1 MSYPWW
7 DDNDFPKKQKKSPD
21 QLHLPYTGIG
31 GCIFDPHYSR
41 KNVRGEPGF
50 LCPFMQV
57 SPHLVYAERWSLE
70 PKNGKSSLLVFGGDQ
85 TMRMDFFII
94 FLIFTCF
101 RQTERGNRRRISIQ
115 GDLIHSW
122 LSSGLATQKQI
133 PLWSLPLGIQDRKK
147 EKLLLNGILFLKGN
161 L

>member
-1 MSYPWW
+1 MC
-7 DDNDFPKKQKKSPD
+7 KGTR
-21 QLHLPYTGIG
+21 LL
-31 GCIFDPHYSR
+31 FDPHYSR
-41 KNVRGEPGF
+41 KNVREPGF

-85 TMRMDFFII
+85 TMSWAFFII

-101 RQTERGNRRRISIQ
+101 RQTERGNRRRISIL
-115 GDLIHSW
+115 GRFDTF
-122 LSSGLATQKQI
+122 LAFIRTCRHKSKF
-133 PLWSLPLGIQDRKK
+133 LFEAFLLGYKITK
-147 EKLLLNGILFLKGN
+147 LNGIFVVLKGN